1 MKHTT
6 VILILFLCLVSCKE
20 SGNSFINHHTVKN
33 CINNKLE
40 KDIDVYKEFKNI
52 ENVLIKT
59 KLLDK
64 VSKKSYIKI
73 FNELN
78 SSSDNSLFLINLN
91 KFHTIINS
99 TIKNRNILIF
109 TPTIIN
115 LFECN
120 KDYLDK
126 LEGIEKS
133 KYSNY
138 QVILDK
144 LLRQG
149 DFDNFDTIKKLI
161 SSIPEK
167 DFLNIYF
174 RVPLISLYSLMSEYY
189 KNSDAVD
196 MNIQE

>member
-20 SGNSFINHHTVKN
+20 IGNSFINPHTVKK

-109 TPTIIN
+109 TPTMIN